1 MKDEIYTKTITKAKL
16 SKATNISTTTIRYWL
31 DRGLLTPKQDETN
44 DYYTFNALDITSIHN
59 ILYSKGF
66 DLTLSETK
74 SIAKLSQEDFLRLL
88 QKKQDQVIKKI
99 KELQGKLDHIRM
111 YYNTTLK
118 IYDAVDDGFY
128 IVRPSFKYLV
138 EADIYIDEHINLLAR
153 EPCPA
158 TILFSGDNMC
168 DETSSLCI
176 AMLTPPK
183 SGKILVNVD
192 ENDRYLFKLVKL
204 PNRDYNE
211 ELLQSARK
219 FAAEHNY
226 GKVENMIYSPKLH
239 HLEKGNDVF
248 IVAAYFKLSEPA
260 TPDDDLLTL

>member
-1 MKDEIYTKTITKAKL
+1 
-16 SKATNISTTTIRYWL
+16 
-31 DRGLLTPKQDETN
+31 
-44 DYYTFNALDITSIHN
+44 
-59 ILYSKGF
+59 
-66 DLTLSETK
+66 
-74 SIAKLSQEDFLRLL
+74 
-88 QKKQDQVIKKI
+88 
-99 KELQGKLDHIRM
+99 
-111 YYNTTLK
+111 
-118 IYDAVDDGFY
+118 
-128 IVRPSFKYLV
+128 
-138 EADIYIDEHINLLAR
+138 
-153 EPCPA
+153 
-158 TILFSGDNMC
+158 
-168 DETSSLCI
+168 
-176 AMLTPPK
+176 MLTPPK

-260 TPDDDLLTL
+260 TPDNDLLTL